1 MKNFNEQLKEDIR
14 QIDDALDKY
23 LPQKDTYP
31 AIIYEAMRYSV
42 FAGGKRLRPVL
53 LLEACRCCGGRVDAA
68 MPFACAIEFIH
79 TYSLIHDDLP
89 AMDNDDYRRGKL
101 TNHKVYGE
109 GMAVL
114 AGDALLNSAV
124 ELMSDV
130 SLTPDISSEMRLKI
144 IHEVMVGAG
153 TLGMIGGQV
162 ADLLEEG
169 KKTSADT
176 LKYIHSHKTGALICN
191 SLLAG
196 ARCGGASLGA
206 LEHMMNFGNHIG
218 LAFQIVDDILDVI
231 GDEEKLGKQVGS
243 DEKNQKATYPALY
256 GMEASQEMAQKALD
270 DALESLEIWGE
281 EGEFL
286 RSLAKYMVL
295 RDY

>member
-1 MKNFNEQLKEDIR
+1 MKNFNEQLSENIR
-14 QIDDALDKY
+14 QIDAALDQY
-23 LPQKDTYP
+23 LPKQDTYP
-31 AIIYEAMRYSV
+31 SMIHEAMRYSV
-42 FAGGKRLRPVL
+42 FAGGKRLRPIL
-53 LLEACRCCGGRVDAA
+53 LLEACRCCGGAVDVA
-68 MPFACAIEFIH
+68 MPFACAVEFIH

-109 GMAVL
+109 GMAIL
-114 AGDALLNSAV
+114 AGDALLHSAV

-130 SLTPDISSEMRLKI
+130 CLNPDISPDIRLKI

-153 TLGMIGGQV
+153 TMGMIGGQV
-162 ADLLEEG
+162 VDLSEEG

-176 LKYIHSHKTGALICN
+176 LKYIHAHKTGALIRI

-196 ARCGGASLGA
+196 ARCGGASLEA
-206 LEHMMNFGNHIG
+206 LEHMKAFGNHIG
-218 LAFQIVDDILDVI
+218 LAFQIVDDILDVV
-231 GDEEKLGKQVGS
+231 GDEKKLGKQVGS

-256 GMEASQEMAQKALD
+256 GMQASKEMAQKALN
-270 DALESLEIWGE
+270 DALKSLESWGE

-286 RSLAKYMVL
+286 RSLAKYMVI